1 MLSGNE
7 SLQAFG
13 VEWLAAF
20 FQAQDAEG
28 SHFVW
33 AVGREGFFRC
43 DFAAQ
48 GVLDNGSESSPAL
61 CGKLLGRHQ
70 ESVG

>member
-13 VEWLAAF
+13 VERLSAF

-28 SHFVW
+28 SHFVK
-33 AVGREGFFRC
+33 AIGRERLLRG

-48 GVLDNGSESSPAL
+48 GVLDNGSESGPAL
-61 CGKLLGRHQ
+61 CGKLLGRYQ
-70 ESVG
+70 ESVR